1 MDIWP
6 LTQAEIE
13 AAHAR
18 ADQLQLHDMPD
29 AAQQLEAIN
38 WRAAEWREHR
48 RRAAWWDRVILWAS
62 VVGIIGLIALLAL
75 GVMA

>member
-1 MDIWP
+1 MEILP

-18 ADQLQLHDMPD
+18 ADLLQLHDMPETV
-29 AAQQLEAIN
+29 QQLEAIN

-62 VVGIIGLIALLAL
+62 VLGIVGLIALLAL
-75 GVMA
+75 GAMR

>member
-18 ADQLQLHDMPD
+18 ADLLQLHDMPETV
-29 AAQQLEAIN
+29 QQLEVIN
-38 WRAAEWREHR
+38 WRAAEWREHK

-62 VVGIIGLIALLAL
+62 VTGIVGLIALLAL
-75 GVMA
+75 GVIR

>member
-29 AAQQLEAIN
+29 ATQQLQAIN

-62 VVGIIGLIALLAL
+62 VLGIVGLIALLAL
-75 GVMA
+75 GAMR